1 MMKITRSILLGFS
14 LVAAFNLISGTASA
28 MNIFKNDFEK
38 RWSELSQDVKKL
50 NEYTKIHLVELR
62 DVKAEGLKLEGVVF
76 TDSTFSGVEW
86 ENVNASKAV
95 LTKVIFRKCKFIGG
109 KWKDG
114 ILTDVIFEDCEFYDT
129 SLSGCT
135 VANIQFKNCKINH
148 TGIGYLKGGK
158 VEFEGCNWDMG
169 AGGDSSCEF
178 VFKNCTLSGI
188 SFSMMKNNVPILFED
203 TLLDEIDFYGS
214 HFSTVTLRRVRQG
227 EEPVRFNSS
236 IVDTFTFDNVDMT
249 RGVSL
254 AFVKANL
261 VRITGGRFGAAFEGS
276 MIAKVLAQGA
286 FLANIDFS
294 EATMPHVGIGNC
306 ELYDLAIW
314 DAIIE
319 EFSIMASTI
328 NIIDATEFKG
338 EIVLWDNVTLD
349 GKIDLTNAQVK
360 DFRPT
365 RLKRGPKLNLITTG
379 SNMRF

>member
-1 MMKITRSILLGFS
+1 MKRQSII
-14 LVAAFNLISGTASA
+14 LISVATAFLLMILTSAGVA

-38 RWSELSQDVKKL
+38 RWEVLSGDVEKL
-50 NEYTKIHLVELR
+50 NGYTKLHPVELR
-62 DVKAEGLKLEGVVF
+62 NVKVEGKNLDGVVF
-76 TDSTFSGVEW
+76 NAAIFDGVEW
-86 ENVNASKAV
+86 INTSLEEGIF
-95 LTKVIFRKCKFIGG
+95 TKV
-109 KWKDG
+109 
-114 ILTDVIFEDCEFYDT
+114 V
-129 SLSGCT
+129 
-135 VANIQFKNCKINH
+135 FKNCKFIN
-148 TGIGYLKGGK
+148 TQNWNSTFTDVL
-158 VEFEGCNWDMG
+158 FE
-169 AGGDSSCEF
+169 
-178 VFKNCTLSGI
+178 NCTFHSAEFSGSTMVDVSFKGCKITDSRLKELVGNELLIEGSTLEERTSLAWSSIPMTFRKCTLDGVGLSG
-188 SFSMMKNNVPILFED
+188 MKLPNAMTVED
-203 TLLDEIDFYGS
+203 SLLDEVDFGRG
-214 HFSTVTLRRVRQG
+214 HFSTVTLRRVKQG
-227 EEPVRFNSS
+227 EGPVRFNSS

-365 RLKRGPKLNLITTG
+365 RLKRGPRLNLITTG
-379 SNMRF
+379 SNMKF